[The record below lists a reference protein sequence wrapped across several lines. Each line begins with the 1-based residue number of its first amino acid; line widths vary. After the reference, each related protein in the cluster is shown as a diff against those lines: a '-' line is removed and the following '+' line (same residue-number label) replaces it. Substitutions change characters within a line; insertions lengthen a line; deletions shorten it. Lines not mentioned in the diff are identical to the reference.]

1 MDKRYQ
7 RMRDEDDEIKSML
20 TQLLNHHIINLDEHT
35 AHHEWIQEQIEKDR
49 AKKEMMWEITK
60 SVSQWSVLGLLGGFF
75 YYIQHGHWS
84 A

>member
-1 MDKRYQ
+1 MASEAQ
-7 RMRDEDDEIKSML
+7 EIKTML
-20 TQLLNHHIINLDEHT
+20 FEILQQHNQVREDHE

-49 AKKEMMWEITK
+49 AKKEMMWEIAK
-60 SVSQWSVLGLLGGFF
+60 SVAQWSVIGLLGGFI